1 MIFYRYDI
9 RTWGSSIRFQSCDT
23 HIFPLVF
30 LIYILYILTTRSLL
44 RTLYTRIYSIHMSAE
59 KDSVTPQHSLLTV
72 AEQNLQSSVS
82 DSKTCPPLYRFVISG
97 GPCGGKTTALARVF
111 SYLRERGFEVIN
123 CPEAYTILNSNGMS
137 FDFFTTPGM
146 SCIIQGTVLD
156 VQLAF
161 EDGVQRVLKA
171 RGNPAV
177 MLCDRGTMDGSVYV
191 STEDFQ
197 KVMDERN
204 TNIVELRDNRY
215 DACFH
220 LVTAAD
226 GAEPYYT
233 LDNNKARS
241 ESKEQAREVDQKT
254 QRAWL
259 GHPHLHVIDNS
270 TDFEGKMSRLIDI
283 ISNIVGLPSNLKRT
297 TTKFLLKCRPD
308 LSQFPDD
315 IHYQIFDVEKVY
327 LQHTATATEDTEDS
341 EYSFIRRRS
350 SIDQATG
357 NILGSVYQI
366 TSVTR
371 GSNNEMIE
379 LKRIIS
385 HREYST
391 AFQNRDLHRNIIRQ
405 RRISFLYDK
414 QSFNIHMYES
424 PCNNVNI
431 LHAQVEASPN
441 TTSPQK
447 AFTRTGSN
455 SVNIPPFLVVDRRLE
470 NTKEDE
476 ENYGAYSLSLIK
488 K

>member
-1 MIFYRYDI
+1 M
-9 RTWGSSIRFQSCDT
+9 
-23 HIFPLVF
+23 
-30 LIYILYILTTRSLL
+30 
-44 RTLYTRIYSIHMSAE
+44 
-59 KDSVTPQHSLLTV
+59 
-72 AEQNLQSSVS
+72 
-82 DSKTCPPLYRFVISG
+82 
-97 GPCGGKTTALARVF
+97 
-111 SYLRERGFEVIN
+111 
-123 CPEAYTILNSNGMS
+123 
-137 FDFFTTPGM
+137 
-146 SCIIQGTVLD
+146 
-156 VQLAF
+156 
-161 EDGVQRVLKA
+161 
-171 RGNPAV
+171 
-177 MLCDRGTMDGSVYV
+177 
-191 STEDFQ
+191 
-197 KVMDERN
+197 
-204 TNIVELRDNRY
+204 
-215 DACFH
+215 
-220 LVTAAD
+220 
-226 GAEPYYT
+226 
-233 LDNNKARS
+233 
-241 ESKEQAREVDQKT
+241 
-254 QRAWL
+254 
-259 GHPHLHVIDNS
+259 
-270 TDFEGKMSRLIDI
+270 
-283 ISNIVGLPSNLKRT
+283 KRT

>member
-1 MIFYRYDI
+1 M
-9 RTWGSSIRFQSCDT
+9 GSENDT
-23 HIFPLVF
+23 TAL
-30 LIYILYILTTRSLL
+30 
-44 RTLYTRIYSIHMSAE
+44 
-59 KDSVTPQHSLLTV
+59 QQSLLTE
-72 AEQNLQSSVS
+72 AERNLLSSS

-146 SCIIQGTVLD
+146 SSIIQGTVLD

-171 RGNPAV
+171 RGKPAV
-177 MLCDRGTMDGSVYV
+177 MLCDRGSMDGSVYV
-191 STEDFQ
+191 SSEDFQ
-197 KVMDERN
+197 KVMDERG

-226 GAEPYYT
+226 GAEAYYT
-233 LDNNKARS
+233 LENNKVRH
-241 ESKEQAREVDQKT
+241 ESKEMARDVDQKT

-283 ISNIVGLPSNLKRT
+283 ISTIVGLPSNLKRT
-297 TTKFLLKCRPD
+297 TTKFLLKTRPD
-308 LSQFPDD
+308 LSLFPSD
-315 IHYQIFDVEKVY
+315 IHYQIFEVEKAY
-327 LQHTATATEDTEDS
+327 LQQQQPTNITEHPSDS
-341 EYSFIRRRS
+341 GYSFIRRRS
-350 SIDQATG
+350 SIDQITG
-357 NILGSVYQI
+357 KILGSVYQI

-371 GSNNEMIE
+371 GSSNEMIE

-385 HREYST
+385 PREYST
-391 AFQNRDLHRNIIRQ
+391 AFQNRDLHRHVIRQ
-405 RRISFLYDK
+405 RRISFLYEK
-414 QSFNIHMYES
+414 QSFNIHIYES
-424 PCNNVNI
+424 PCDDINI
-431 LHAQVEASPN
+431 LHAQVEASAAS
-441 TTSPQK
+441 TTN
-447 AFTRTGSN
+447 SN
-455 SVNIPPFLVVDRRLE
+455 SVIMPPFLNVDRRLE
-470 NTKEDE
+470 NTKVDE
-476 ENYGAYSLSLIK
+476 KNFGAYSLSLIK

>member
-1 MIFYRYDI
+1 MS
-9 RTWGSSIRFQSCDT
+9 GNNDT
-23 HIFPLVF
+23 TP
-30 LIYILYILTTRSLL
+30 TDQSLL
-44 RTLYTRIYSIHMSAE
+44 SE
-59 KDSVTPQHSLLTV
+59 
-72 AEQNLQSSVS
+72 AEQNLRSSS

-146 SCIIQGTVLD
+146 SSIIQGTVLD

-171 RGNPAV
+171 RGKPAV

-204 TNIVELRDNRY
+204 TNVVELRDNRY

-226 GAEPYYT
+226 GAEAYYT
-233 LDNNKARS
+233 LENNKVRH
-241 ESKEQAREVDQKT
+241 ESKELAREVDQKT

-270 TDFEGKMSRLIDI
+270 TDFEGKMNRLIDI

-308 LSQFPDD
+308 LSLFPSDV
-315 IHYQIFDVEKVY
+315 HYQIFEVEKVY
-327 LQHTATATEDTEDS
+327 LQHPTTSLNDTEDS
-341 EYSFIRRRS
+341 DYSFIRRRT
-350 SIDQATG
+350 SIDQTTG
-357 NILGSVYQI
+357 NVLGSVYQI
-366 TSVTR
+366 TSVAR
-371 GSNNEMIE
+371 GSNKEMIE

-385 HREYST
+385 QREYST
-391 AFQNRDLHRNIIRQ
+391 AFQNRDLNRHIIRQ
-405 RRISFLYDK
+405 RRISFLYEK
-414 QSFNIHMYES
+414 QSFNIHIYES
-424 PCNNVNI
+424 PCTGINI
-431 LHAQVEASPN
+431 LHAQVDNSST

-447 AFTRTGSN
+447 ASAGTN
-455 SVNIPPFLVVDRRLE
+455 SVIIPPFLSVERQLE

-476 ENYGAYSLSLIK
+476 KNYGAYSLSLIK
-488 K
+488 